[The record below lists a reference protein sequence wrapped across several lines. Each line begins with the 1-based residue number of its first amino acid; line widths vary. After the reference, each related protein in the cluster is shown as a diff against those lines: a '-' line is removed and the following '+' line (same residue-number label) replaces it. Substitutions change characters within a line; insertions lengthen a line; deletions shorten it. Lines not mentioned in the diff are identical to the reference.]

1 MKTLNK
7 QQDLFQGFEYPKTN
21 IQEVLLTLILQG
33 NVSLFDFPTL
43 SGFRTRVS
51 NLCLNHGLKL
61 ETQMIKRN
69 NKFGNS
75 YRYALHKLPESEKE
89 KAIEIYNKMV
99 KC

>member
-7 QQDLFQGFEYPKTN
+7 EQDLFQGFEYPKTN

-33 NVSLFDFPTL
+33 HTTFFDF
-43 SGFRTRVS
+43 SYMQGYRTRVS
-51 NLCLNHGLKL
+51 NLVIQYGLNL
-61 ETQMIKRN
+61 ETKKASRC
-69 NKFGNS
+69 NKFSNP
-75 YRYALHKLPESEKE
+75 YTYHIHILPESEKE